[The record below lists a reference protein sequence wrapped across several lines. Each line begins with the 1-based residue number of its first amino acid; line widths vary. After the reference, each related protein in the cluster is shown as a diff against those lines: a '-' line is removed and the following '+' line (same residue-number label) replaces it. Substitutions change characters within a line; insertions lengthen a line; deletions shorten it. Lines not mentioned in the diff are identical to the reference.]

1 MSLKKLQID
10 PAILLLGIYAMKI
23 KILRLKYLHLPIC
36 SSIIYNGEDIETKYP
51 LTDKWIKELWYL
63 YTVEYYSAIKDEIL
77 PFELTWI
84 DPVKLVKKYI
94 SDLRFLEEE
103 DK

>member
-1 MSLKKLQID
+1 
-10 PAILLLGIYAMKI
+10 MKI
-23 KILRLKYLHLPIC
+23 KILRWKYLHLPIC